1 MTDAVVGSGPARPTT
16 PVDALAERYLKQH
29 AELDP
34 VMATYIG
41 MSGYD
46 ARMPDLSP
54 DGFRALDDLAA
65 QTISELGSCTAADDV
80 DKVTVLALTERLSLA
95 RELHAIGA
103 DLSDLK
109 IIASPVQGL
118 RDVFDLMPAETSEH
132 WSTIATRM

>member
-1 MTDAVVGSGPARPTT
+1 MTDNVVGSGVGRPTT

-34 VMATYIG
+34 LMATYIG

-54 DGFRALDDLAA
+54 DGLKAQDQLAE
-65 QTISELGSCTAADDV
+65 QTLAELGRGTAADDV

-118 RDVFDLMPAETSEH
+118 RDVFDLMPTETS
-132 WSTIATRM
+132 